1 MSGTDRPLEPHMM
14 RLVNRAA
21 REARAIL
28 GPGDGLAQTLL
39 KRYLAEVPD
48 RMSDYAHA
56 WNETRTESAFGIS
69 LPTWE
74 IVAER
79 LRASYVALVLV
90 SRIQAAE
97 AAVARE
103 EANPQQPLPA
113 AWEVAL

>member
-28 GPGDGLAQTLL
+28 GPQDGLAQALL
-39 KRYLAEVPD
+39 KRHLAEVPD
-48 RMSDYAHA
+48 RVGDYARA
-56 WNETRTESAFGIS
+56 WDETRSEPAFGIS

-74 IVAER
+74 LAAER
-79 LRASYVALVLV
+79 LQASYVAITLV
-90 SRIQAAE
+90 SRVRAAE
-97 AAVARE
+97 AAIARE
-103 EANPQQPLPA
+103 EANPRRATPA

>member
-48 RMSDYAHA
+48 RMSEYARS
-56 WNETRTESAFGIS
+56 WNETRTETAFGIS

-79 LRASYVALVLV
+79 LQASYVALVLV
-90 SRIQAAE
+90 NRVQAAE
-97 AAVARE
+97 AAIARE
-103 EANPQQPLPA
+103 EANPRRATPA

>member
-1 MSGTDRPLEPHMM
+1 MSGIRHPLEPPMM

-28 GPGDGLAQTLL
+28 GPENGLAQALL
-39 KRYLAEVPD
+39 EHYIAEVPD
-48 RMSDYAHA
+48 HMSDYAHA
-56 WNETRTESAFGIS
+56 WNETRIEPTFGIS

-79 LRASYVALVLV
+79 LQASYVALVLAERV
-90 SRIQAAE
+90 QAAE
-97 AAVARE
+97 AAIARDE
-103 EANPQQPLPA
+103 VNPRRSLPA